1 MSKICFAQLLWSVQ
15 GETHKGKSSKLLP
28 LLRKNWRLLHR
39 LLSWLPYLFIT
50 CCLIWVD
57 SDESTLSLF
66 GNRLGTNK
74 PGGVVCL
81 SSVSCIIEREW
92 WAHSGLYQLQW
103 CLCHLL
109 GSEGQGQ
116 KSNFMCDGP
125 NAISAKHS
133 AYEQAVPLGEWWEVT
148 QSNKR
153 KDTPLAAC
161 SACPNRRAFSHAR
174 KTEKRRFCSWAWSLS
189 HVMIQT

>member
-74 PGGVVCL
+74 SRWCGL
-81 SSVSCIIEREW
+81 SVFSELYNREGMVSPQWFVPAAMVSLPSVKAKVKSQTSCVMDLMLLVQNTRPMSKLSLWGSDEKSHRATSERI
-92 WAHSGLYQLQW
+92 HPSQLA
-103 CLCHLL
+103 LL
-109 GSEGQGQ
+109 
-116 KSNFMCDGP
+116 
-125 NAISAKHS
+125 ALI
-133 AYEQAVPLGEWWEVT
+133 GELSRMLEKLKKEDFTHEHEV
-148 QSNKR
+148 R
-153 KDTPLAAC
+153 HML
-161 SACPNRRAFSHAR
+161 
-174 KTEKRRFCSWAWSLS
+174 WSR
-189 HVMIQT
+189 HK

>member
-74 PGGVVCL
+74 SRWCGLSVFSELYNREGMVSPQWFVPAAMVSLPSVKAKVKSQTSCVMDLMLLVQNTQPMSKLSPGGVMRSHTEQQANGYTPRSLLCL
-81 SSVSCIIEREW
+81 
-92 WAHSGLYQLQW
+92 
-103 CLCHLL
+103 
-109 GSEGQGQ
+109 
-116 KSNFMCDGP
+116 P
-125 NAISAKHS
+125 
-133 AYEQAVPLGEWWEVT
+133 
-148 QSNKR
+148 
-153 KDTPLAAC
+153 
-161 SACPNRRAFSHAR
+161 
-174 KTEKRRFCSWAWSLS
+174 
-189 HVMIQT
+189 